1 MIKIKGN
8 YSSRVKPMGPISCT
22 WRRWCKF
29 ELDIEW
35 KKDM

>member
-8 YSSRVKPMGPISCT
+8 YSSRLKPMGPIS
-22 WRRWCKF
+22 WCKF